1 MSTPQQSQCSE
12 IFYHLLDLQYYS
24 TQSAREEAVLVKYTI
39 LPDKFHENKN
49 TSLSTHRT
57 PILRQPTPKILC
69 QVNYC

>member
-49 TSLSTHRT
+49 TSKYTQNSHFEAAHT
-57 PILRQPTPKILC
+57 
-69 QVNYC
+69 